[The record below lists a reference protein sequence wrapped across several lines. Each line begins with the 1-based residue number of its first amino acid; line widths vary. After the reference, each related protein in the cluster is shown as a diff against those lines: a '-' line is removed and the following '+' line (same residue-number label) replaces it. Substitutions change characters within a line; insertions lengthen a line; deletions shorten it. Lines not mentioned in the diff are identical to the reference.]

1 MDVRNSNIVNLKTL
15 INMLISKSALV
26 DLIQADGNKDLTK
39 HNIKR
44 VVDTLFTTIEACL
57 QTGNVVEIK
66 NFCKFFTKE
75 QPQQLR
81 RDPRTGDAVIARSKI
96 KPHCKLSTRL
106 KQRIISYFETE
117 AQ

>member
-1 MDVRNSNIVNLKTL
+1 
-15 INMLISKSALV
+15 MLVSKSALV

-57 QTGNVVEIK
+57 KTGNVVEIK
-66 NFCKFFTKE
+66 DFCKFFTKE
-75 QPQQLR
+75 QPEQLR
-81 RDPRTGDAVIARSKI
+81 RDPRTGETVVSRRKI
-96 KPHCKLSTRL
+96 KPQCKISTAL
-106 KQRIISYFETE
+106 KTRIISHYETE